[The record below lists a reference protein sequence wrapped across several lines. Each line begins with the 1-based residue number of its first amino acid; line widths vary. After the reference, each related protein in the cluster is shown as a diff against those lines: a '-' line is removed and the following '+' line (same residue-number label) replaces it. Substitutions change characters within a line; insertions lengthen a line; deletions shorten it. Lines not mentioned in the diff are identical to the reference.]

1 MKEVA
6 ATITKD
12 PLDSLVVKFEKAFE
26 FADEYKT
33 KVFFEYTLRACGV
46 KFKFSDKKEGNIIL
60 TFAIEPICFIHS
72 VH

>member
-1 MKEVA
+1 VKEVA

-26 FADEYKT
+26 FADKYKML
-33 KVFFEYTLRACGV
+33 FEKTLRAYGV

-60 TFAIEPICFIHS
+60 TFAIEPICFIRS
-72 VH
+72 VQ